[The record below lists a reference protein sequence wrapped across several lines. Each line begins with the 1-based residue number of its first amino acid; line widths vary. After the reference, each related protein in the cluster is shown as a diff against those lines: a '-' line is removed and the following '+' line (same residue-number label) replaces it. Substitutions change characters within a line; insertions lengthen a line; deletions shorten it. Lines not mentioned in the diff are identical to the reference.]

1 MPKET
6 HVMNKRTPPKKPQSD
21 FRLPHGVSMHKEPLS
36 SGWAYVFRHTEL
48 RLLGRLVLHGLPSG
62 HCQVSCEVAG
72 DPADSLTARRR
83 AVLEPVTTELVRRLD
98 AQTSTVYGVPWGTPP
113 PTPPPP
119 GRLIESKLMQCEQ
132 CDAGVAL
139 LIFADE
145 AMDHGGLEDYA
156 RLMYAQ
162 IQATNLPTWV
172 IGPPQGD
179 APLSE
184 RPADMHK
191 VWPRREPVRR
201 LRPDEFNPIIA
212 ALART
217 HCR

>member
-1 MPKET
+1 MP
-6 HVMNKRTPPKKPQSD
+6 KRTPSKKRQGG
-21 FRLPHGVSMHKEPLS
+21 FHLPPAVSMQKEQLP
-36 SGWAYVFRHTEL
+36 SGWAYVFRHAEL
-48 RLLGRLVLHGLPSG
+48 GLLGRLVLHGLPSG

-72 DPADSLTARRR
+72 APADPLTAKRR
-83 AVLEPVTTELVRRLD
+83 AVLEPVTAELVRRLE
-98 AQTSTVYGVPWGTPP
+98 AQTSTVQGVPWGTPP
-113 PTPPPP
+113 PSLPTP
-119 GRLIESKLMQCEQ
+119 GRLVESKLMQCER

-145 AMDHGGLEDYA
+145 ATDHGGLEDYA

-172 IGPPQGD
+172 IGPPRGEE
-179 APLSE
+179 ALPE
-184 RPADMHK
+184 RPADILH

-212 ALART
+212 ALARA